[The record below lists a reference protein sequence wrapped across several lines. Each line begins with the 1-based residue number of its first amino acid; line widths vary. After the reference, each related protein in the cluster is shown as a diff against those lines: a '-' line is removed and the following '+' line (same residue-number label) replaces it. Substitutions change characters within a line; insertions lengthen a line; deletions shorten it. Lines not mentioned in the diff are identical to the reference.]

1 MNIAIPVGYDPRC
14 TKYIRELASGKKYYI
29 SYFLPNGER
38 SRRPLHK
45 QVTEA
50 KRLLRV
56 KELQLLRGQFDQK
69 DLLKMKDLIKPE
81 VEEQLSL
88 SKALELYLEITK
100 TRKKLISHRHDEL
113 SLRKY
118 QRMFFANGV
127 KNLDEVNS
135 VEVQRLLNQL
145 IDQGQKLPTVK
156 SAATRLKKF
165 FNWLIDE
172 TVLMQGK
179 NPVPKR
185 PVLVSFGS
193 MVRDRLASNSEIKG
207 IIEVSRRGIVSSSK
221 SPISEIIQF
230 LIFTGARLGEVLH
243 AEWNDFDMDKG
254 IWHIRQ
260 KPNCPTKDTLGW
272 SPKWN
277 KSRSI
282 VLFPEAKQILDKLP
296 RHKSFG
302 NVSIRDKDHR
312 IIKTEQHKANFIFP
326 KEVKRKGHSIY
337 FERVG
342 SIKKSWA
349 TLLKQAIVTDLQVR
363 HLRTYCNH
371 LLKSKYGFS
380 SKEAGSYLGNSE
392 KVNETH
398 YTPISQEEIE
408 RKMKGHSML
417 KEIGLV

>member
-1 MNIAIPVGYDPRC
+1 MKIAIPMGYDPRC
-14 TKYIRELASGKKYYI
+14 TMYIRELASGKKYYI
-29 SYFLPNGER
+29 SYFLPNGQR
-38 SRRPLHK
+38 MRRPLH
-45 QVTEA
+45 QQTSEA
-50 KRLLRV
+50 KRLLRI
-56 KELQLLRGQFDQK
+56 KELKLVQGQFDQK
-69 DLLKMKDLIKPE
+69 DLLKMEDLINTKA
-81 VEEQLSL
+81 EQKLTLSE
-88 SKALELYLEITK
+88 ALELYLEITK

-118 QRMFFANGV
+118 QRIFFANGV

-156 SAATRLKKF
+156 SAATRLKKL

-172 TVLMQGK
+172 AELVQGK

-185 PVLVSFGS
+185 PMLVSFGS
-193 MVRDRLASNSEIKG
+193 MVRDRLASNSEIKR
-207 IIEVSRRGIVSSSK
+207 IIERSRRGIVSSSK
-221 SPISEIIQF
+221 SPVSEIIQF

-243 AEWNDFDMDKG
+243 AEWSDFDLDKG

-260 KPNCPTKDTLGW
+260 KPNCPTKDNLGW

-312 IIKTEQHKANFIFP
+312 IIKTEQHKASFIFP
-326 KEVKRKGHSIY
+326 KEVKRNQVVY
-337 FERVG
+337 YERVD

-349 TLLKQAIVTDLQVR
+349 TLLKQANVTDLQVKD
-363 HLRTYCNH
+363 LRTYCNH

-380 SKEAGSYLGNSE
+380 AKEAGSYLGNSE

-417 KEIGLV
+417 KEIGITV